1 MGKKIKSIIF
11 YAATFGIA
19 AFLVWYSFRDFNPI
33 HPVTNEPMSRMDFMI
48 LKLKEA
54 NLFFIFL
61 SGFLAILSHIIRA
74 ERWKI
79 LIEPLGQKITLKQ
92 GFIAV
97 MIGYFINLVIPRG
110 GEVSR
115 SVTLHKMNRNVKVD
129 SGLGT
134 IVAERVIDL
143 VFLLVCIGVAFLVE
157 FDNLSEFMRAQLNKS
172 ESTTSDVSYLKWY
185 VLGAL
190 LLFGVFGYY
199 IISKFTL
206 FEGLRK
212 KGVAF
217 LLGLKEGALSVLKL
231 KKSGLF
237 ILLSFGI
244 WICYY
249 LMCYTVFLAFPSTA
263 ELSPLAALSI
273 FAIGGIA
280 MAIPMPGGTGTYH
293 TFVPA
298 GIIFLYGTGSKYA
311 KELLAS
317 GKDLAE
323 SGIITDNEATAFAFI
338 FHGWQT
344 LVIIVV
350 GAICMVASNKI
361 IKNSK
366 ETEESAKNITP

>member
-19 AFLVWYSFRDFNPI
+19 AFLVWHSFNDFDPKHPI
-33 HPVTNEPMSRMDFMI
+33 TKEPISRLDFI
-48 LKLKEA
+48 VIKIKEA
-54 NLFFIFL
+54 NLFYIIL
-61 SGFLAILSHIIRA
+61 SGLLAIFSHIIRA

-92 GFIAV
+92 GFISV

-115 SVTLHKMNRNVKVD
+115 SVTLHKMNRKVKVE

-143 VFLLVCIGVAFLVE
+143 VFLLICIGVAFLIE
-157 FDNLSEFMRAQLNKS
+157 FDSLTEFVSKEIENNN
-172 ESTTSDVSYLKWY
+172 EEETSYLKWY
-185 VLGAL
+185 IIG
-190 LLFGVFGYY
+190 GVFVFGLLSYY

-206 FEGLRK
+206 FEGLKRK
-212 KGVAF
+212 GISF
-217 LLGLKEGALSVLKL
+217 LLGLKEGLLTVLKL
-231 KKSGLF
+231 KKSNLF
-237 ILLSFGI
+237 IFYSFGI
-244 WICYY
+244 WFCYY
-249 LMCYTVFLAFPSTA
+249 LMCYTVFLAFPSTS
-263 ELSPLAALSI
+263 ELGPLAALSI

-280 MAIPMPGGTGTYH
+280 MAVPMPGGTGTYH
-293 TFVPA
+293 KFVPA

-317 GKDLAE
+317 GKDITQA
-323 SGIITDNEATAFAFI
+323 GIISDDEAFAFAFI

-350 GAICMVASNKI
+350 GAICMIASNKI

-366 ETEESAKNITP
+366 QTEESTKDIIPQ